1 MSNGYSQY
9 TEYAPVPYNFAQS
22 VAAPP
27 MSAGRR
33 MGHTGEGANIAGLVG
48 IQDPAMS
55 LAINQLLQP
64 VLTGF
69 IGGNY
74 VPAQFSAGGNLYSQM
89 KMGDTLR
96 NSSRA
101 MDMAAQ
107 MDQRGI
113 YERIRG
119 TARLMGQ
126 PFGAREQ
133 AAASEMAATMGQF
146 VPMAAQMA
154 PDLVDKS
161 FGLRGSAT
169 VMAQNMFRGGRY
181 AIDPVTGKRGYSAET
196 AADITKGVYNRL
208 YGDNA
213 DISQMSGITAGRAGQ
228 LFDEMQRRGM
238 MPNTTSRASG
248 MKQIAEQMN
257 TTIADVSNMPDLD
270 RKLRELDANK
280 ISDKLKGMSKAVS
293 AMQEIFGEM
302 GDPDAPMSQ
311 LVGAIET
318 LTQANMQNMDPA
330 KLETMIRTTSA
341 TAKAAG
347 IEMPEMFKIM
357 GSTAAYADRANV
369 NRAMVSDLTSRSVVE
384 NQAMKNMFGG
394 IKSFGVPTAD
404 KMMDLQQQLNVQSAR
419 DPRTYEIAN
428 VARAVEQFGVKP
440 EKGSEL
446 EAVYNAIKDPTS
458 KGEYK
463 TKDKQGNE
471 ITKSIFDIVKQP
483 GGLNKFM
490 LDQKV
495 EKGVLTSMMLDRQ
508 GAEEYIDKYKIHSNI
523 ARPMQTDR
531 VSRELSSLNQYAI
544 KAMVADEDIM
554 AGVSPEV
561 KAALAQSGK
570 SISAEVTESLFSLD
584 AEGIEKADQVSADM
598 IRARLK
604 TITGKDLTA
613 EDEKVVTRL
622 AGAFKAEGNRF
633 FRNRGMVNQATG
645 LQLLSKKVQDQ
656 AALDQANINLDV
668 QFESKM
674 SDLGKSSFLQ
684 RMSEFV
690 RTADSDT
697 SVDSFMASAF
707 NYQPIGKLQERFG
720 EDFAKVR
727 DLAKGFTGYKAED
740 TKLAYIKD
748 AISVNEAALAQP
760 GITDEKREQLNK
772 EASILQS
779 KLVDLGLTTKD
790 KASTT
795 YKEFADSAK
804 KAAGGDINKAAAQA
818 SKNLNEFKQ
827 KYGVTAQEAR
837 DLNIKHLNYSGR
849 KGMLDLYK
857 EHGEKLGLRLNAA
870 GVLLGVGANRDIN
883 EAVSLLNKGEAAD
896 IDSGLSLAQNFLDNY
911 GLSPNLFEKG
921 GQEGIQL
928 KDKAQSLMNVFNRAA
943 ESLGISR
950 ESLLA
955 GDMAGVKGLDLGT
968 LKADAAEDV
977 NVLKSL
983 STEAKDQKRYS
994 EVVKSIEQQRDA
1006 LSAKTDGTEQEKAA
1020 RARKIERL
1028 DRAAKVNR
1036 DDISNEYEKALG
1048 RQEALSKQDQA
1059 SLDKAFEGYKKTV
1072 LAAEQNTNAVNK
1084 FVAEI
1089 NKGREKGSEIT
1100 INDMAVSVAPEEK
1113 DLKEVQDLRSKL
1125 YDTKDP
1131 VEAKKIND
1139 KIKGI
1144 IKDSGLSESSF
1155 NVLKEEDKKGLRKLL
1170 EESAPMSAAE
1180 ADKLASLR
1188 KEVGDKVDNADKLF
1202 TETDRK
1208 TLEGLKS
1215 KSKVIDSGI
1224 TPDSDVG
1231 KEFKKYSTFND
1242 LKNDKKDKEKVLALA
1257 DQLNI
1262 RSKAFDKSK
1271 NDEITLDRLEKKFTE
1286 FKAQEAGITSGQGF
1300 EMSGGKIVAKR
1311 PSSVSDAEK
1320 EQIKTLEKRQKD
1332 ADEILKNLDPE
1343 KVKEFKELAG
1353 KEARQGKGLPPEK
1366 LKEFAE
1372 KSGMS
1377 QEQVKEY
1384 FKIEE
1389 DREKILSAMPK
1400 EQQDKARALL
1410 KEGKT
1415 AEANKIMA
1423 SEQLMKFDSR
1433 AVLDKTGDEAFK
1445 KLTASSKQQLVDT
1458 MNSLNMTVTSGGS
1471 PLSKSQKEAVEDSAK
1486 LGTANLKDSISFFK
1500 DKLKAAY
1507 MGDNEGSDF
1516 NIKLAGRSGKGIRQ
1530 VGSLLRM
1537 GMAQAGQLANLKD
1550 DATPEAQTQAL
1561 HNLLT
1566 QDPSKLNDKQKALR
1580 TSLINNRITSDL
1592 FGGEDGK
1599 KVLDSRKILS
1609 LGESFAKDMDKKKAL
1624 SKEETKGGPT
1634 VVTFAEGAQVKMSG
1648 VVRVDGG
1655 DSTLTATAANVRP
1668 NSRA

>member
-1 MSNGYSQY
+1 
-9 TEYAPVPYNFAQS
+9 
-22 VAAPP
+22 
-27 MSAGRR
+27 
-33 MGHTGEGANIAGLVG
+33 MGNVGEGANIAGLVG
-48 IQDPAMS
+48 IQDPLAS

-64 VLTGF
+64 ILTGF

-96 NSSRA
+96 ANSRA

-107 MDQRGI
+107 VDQRGI

-126 PFGAREQ
+126 PFGVREQ
-133 AAASEMAATMGQF
+133 AAAAETASMMSQF
-146 VPMAAQMA
+146 VPVAAQMF
-154 PDLVDKS
+154 PDIVDKS

-257 TTIADVSNMPDLD
+257 TTIAEVSNMPDLD

-357 GSTAAYADRANV
+357 GSTAAYADRAGV

-384 NQAMKNMFGG
+384 NQAMKNLFGG
-394 IKSFGVPTAD
+394 VRSFGVPTAD
-404 KMMDLQQQLNVQSAR
+404 KMMDLQQQLNVQSAK

-428 VARAVEQFGVKP
+428 VVRAVEQFGVKP

-471 ITKSIFDIVKQP
+471 VTKSIFDIVKQP

-495 EKGVLTSMMLDRQ
+495 ERSVLTSMMLDKE

-531 VSRELSSLNQYAI
+531 VTRELSGLNQYAI
-544 KAMVADEDIM
+544 KAVTADEDVM

-561 KAALAQSGK
+561 KAALAQSGA
-570 SISAEVTESLFSLD
+570 SISEEVTKSLFSLD

-598 IRARLK
+598 IKARLK
-604 TITGKDLTA
+604 SITGKDLTA
-613 EDEKVVTRL
+613 EDEKAVTRI
-622 AGAFKAEGNRF
+622 AGAFKAEGNRYF
-633 FRNRGMVNQATG
+633 KRRGMVNQSTG

-656 AALDQANINLDV
+656 AALDQANIDLDV

-697 SVDSFMASAF
+697 TVDSFMASAF
-707 NYQPIGKLQERFG
+707 NYQPVGKLQERFG
-720 EDFAKVR
+720 EDFSKVR

-748 AISVNEAALAQP
+748 AIAVNEAALAQP
-760 GITDEKREQLNK
+760 GLAPEKKEELTREAN
-772 EASILQS
+772 ILQS
-779 KLVDLGLTTKD
+779 KLVDLGYTTKD
-790 KASTT
+790 KAGAT
-795 YKEFADSAK
+795 YREFADSSK
-804 KAAGGDINKAAAQA
+804 KAAGGDVNKAAAQA

-837 DLNIKHLNYSGR
+837 DLDIKQLQYSGR

-870 GVLLGVGANRDIN
+870 GVLFGVGANKDIN
-883 EAVSLLNKGEAAD
+883 EAVSLLNKGVAAD
-896 IDSGLSLAQNFLDNY
+896 IDSGLSLTQNFLDNY
-911 GLSPNLFEKG
+911 GLSADLVGKG

-928 KDKAQSLMNVFNRAA
+928 RDQAQSLMSVFNRAA

-950 ESLLA
+950 EALLA
-955 GDMAGVKGLDLGT
+955 GDMAGVKGLDLAT
-968 LKADAAEDV
+968 LKADAEEDV
-977 NVLKSL
+977 NVLSDLKNA
-983 STEAKDQKRYS
+983 AKDPERYS
-994 EVVKSIEQQRDA
+994 SIIKTIEQQRDA
-1006 LSAKTDGTEQEKAA
+1006 LSTKTDGTEQEKEA
-1020 RARKIERL
+1020 RARKIARL
-1028 DRAAKVNR
+1028 DRAAKINR

-1048 RQEALSKQDQA
+1048 RKDVLDKQDQA
-1059 SLDKAFEGYKKTV
+1059 SLDNAFEGYKKTV
-1072 LAAEQNTNAVNK
+1072 QAAEQNANAVNQ
-1084 FVAEI
+1084 FVAEV
-1089 NKGREKGSEIT
+1089 NKSRDKNSQVTIT
-1100 INDMAVSVAPEEK
+1100 DIAASVAPEEK
-1113 DLKEVQDLRSKL
+1113 DLKNVQELRREL
-1125 YDTKDP
+1125 YETKDP
-1131 VEAKKIND
+1131 VRANKIND
-1139 KIKGI
+1139 QIKSI
-1144 IKDSGLSESSF
+1144 IKDSGLNASNF
-1155 NVLKEEDKKGLRKLL
+1155 NVLSDEDKKGLRKLL
-1170 EESAPMSAAE
+1170 DESKPMSAADADNLAKLRNEVGSKVDSANKVFTE
-1180 ADKLASLR
+1180 ADKKELASLKR
-1188 KEVGDKVDNADKLF
+1188 KSTVV
-1202 TETDRK
+1202 
-1208 TLEGLKS
+1208 
-1215 KSKVIDSGI
+1215 DSGI
-1224 TPDSDVG
+1224 KSDSEVG
-1231 KEFKKYSTFND
+1231 KLFNREHVDFND
-1242 LKNDKKDKEKVLALA
+1242 LVLRAGGTEAVNKIAKTLGVEHSSLDTFNNNKNNRAAVEKAY
-1257 DQLNI
+1257 
-1262 RSKAFDKSK
+1262 K
-1271 NDEITLDRLEKKFTE
+1271 T
-1286 FKAQEAGITSGQGF
+1286 FKAQEAGLTYGQVEQGF
-1300 EMSGGKIVAKR
+1300 QVRQGKATAIGPPAI
-1311 PSSVSDAEK
+1311 PPAELQK
-1320 EQIKTLEKRQKD
+1320 QIEALEKKQKD
-1332 ADEILKNLDPE
+1332 ADKILEGVDAG
-1343 KVKEFKELAG
+1343 KVKQLKDLS
-1353 KEARQGKGLPPEK
+1353 EAERKQGKGLPPEK
-1366 LKEFAE
+1366 IKEFAAKAGISESQVAQYFEIE
-1372 KSGMS
+1372 K
-1377 QEQVKEY
+1377 
-1384 FKIEE
+1384 
-1389 DREKILSAMPK
+1389 DREKALSSIPK
-1400 EQQDKARALL
+1400 NQQDKARALL

-1415 AEANKIMA
+1415 AEANKIIA

-1471 PLSKSQKEAVEDSAK
+1471 PLSKAQKEAVEDSAK
-1486 LGTANLKDSISFFK
+1486 LGSAGHQDSVSFFK
-1500 DKLKAAY
+1500 DKLKAAF
-1507 MGDNEGSDF
+1507 MGDKPDSEF
-1516 NIKLAGRSGKGIRQ
+1516 NRKLANQSSGQGIKK

-1537 GMAQAGQLANLKD
+1537 GMAQAGELANLKEG
-1550 DATPEAQTQAL
+1550 ATPQDQAQAL
-1561 HNLLT
+1561 HSLLT
-1566 QDPSKLNDKQKALR
+1566 SDPGKLNDKQKALR
-1580 TSLINNRITSDL
+1580 TSLMSNRITSDL
-1592 FGGEDGK
+1592 FAEVDGK

-1609 LGESFAKDMDKKKAL
+1609 LGESFAKDMAQKKAL